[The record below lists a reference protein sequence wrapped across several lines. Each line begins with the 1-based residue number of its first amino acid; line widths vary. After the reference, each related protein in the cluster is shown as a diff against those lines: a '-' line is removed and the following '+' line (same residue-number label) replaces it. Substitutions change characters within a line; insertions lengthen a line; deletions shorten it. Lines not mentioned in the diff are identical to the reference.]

1 MKKSEL
7 VLGNVVKAYKGETK
21 YEITSITEELVILN
35 GEKEVKISTLLKNYK
50 LVKEAEAKVEVEEG
64 PKSEEVEAL
73 VAEIEERKNEKEN
86 EREFLDEVDRILGER
101 AGCVEEVDTDPVVE
115 SEPEVESTENV
126 EEIEENVEVEPVL
139 LNKNCF
145 GNEIIDESA
154 DNENIQKHNAIKREI
169 IIDSKEIYGIPV
181 KTINQTTIWK
191 ILKAICEKQDA
202 EGTQVA
208 NQLFI
213 KYPEIFNNSKRC
225 LASKKKIAYID
236 SILEEA

>member
-73 VAEIEERKNEKEN
+73 VAEIEERENEKEN

-101 AGCVEEVDTDPVVE
+101 AGCVEEADTDPVVE

-126 EEIEENVEVEPVL
+126 EDIEENVEVEPVNNETKTE
-139 LNKNCF
+139 NKP
-145 GNEIIDESA
+145 
-154 DNENIQKHNAIKREI
+154 
-169 IIDSKEIYGIPV
+169 KEKKEKEVIYGIKV
-181 KTINQTTIWK
+181 STGVNQTLIWK
-191 ILKAICEKQDA
+191 VLKKVCENKDE
-202 EGTQVA
+202 EGIRIA
-208 NQLFI
+208 NELKE
-213 KYPEIFNNSKRC
+213 KYPETFSGAVRC
-225 LASKKKIAYID
+225 LVSKKRINYID
-236 SILEEA
+236 SIC

>member
-7 VLGNVVKAYKGETK
+7 VLGNVVKAYKGETE

-73 VAEIEERKNEKEN
+73 VAEIEERENEKEN

-101 AGCVEEVDTDPVVE
+101 AGCVEEADTDPVAE

-126 EEIEENVEVEPVL
+126 EDIEENVEVEPVNNETKTE
-139 LNKNCF
+139 NKP
-145 GNEIIDESA
+145 
-154 DNENIQKHNAIKREI
+154 
-169 IIDSKEIYGIPV
+169 KEKKEKEVIYGIKV
-181 KTINQTTIWK
+181 STGVNQTLIWK
-191 ILKAICEKQDA
+191 VLKKVCENKDE
-202 EGTQVA
+202 EGIRIA
-208 NQLFI
+208 NELKE
-213 KYPEIFNNSKRC
+213 KYPETFSGAVRC
-225 LASKKKIAYID
+225 LVSKKRINYID
-236 SILEEA
+236 SIC

>member
-7 VLGNVVKAYKGETK
+7 VLGNVVKAYKGETE

-73 VAEIEERKNEKEN
+73 VAEIEERENEKEN

-101 AGCVEEVDTDPVVE
+101 AGYVEEADTDPVVE

-126 EEIEENVEVEPVL
+126 EDIEENVEVEPVD
-139 LNKNCF
+139 NETETKNEPKEKKEK
-145 GNEIIDESA
+145 EII
-154 DNENIQKHNAIKREI
+154 
-169 IIDSKEIYGIPV
+169 YGV
-181 KTINQTTIWK
+181 KVSTGINQTLIWK
-191 ILKAICEKQDA
+191 VLKKVCENKDE
-202 EGTQVA
+202 EGIRIA
-208 NQLFI
+208 NELKE
-213 KYPEIFNNSKRC
+213 KYPETFSGAVRC
-225 LASKKKIAYID
+225 LVSKKRINYID
-236 SILEEA
+236 SIC